1 MALSM
6 ELPVLDSHSTP
17 SQTQGGL
24 LSGFCHLHSQCLAC
38 PFFPWFGPPCCGTSH
53 THTLPRAKSQSLFL
67 LIPHCPPRAGPDS
80 RTQCLWVSDVE
91 VLKVERIQL
100 IDAVLNL
107 CTYHHPEN
115 IQLPPG

>member
-1 MALSM
+1 MSATHPWL
-6 ELPVLDSHSTP
+6 LLG
-17 SQTQGGL
+17 SQRGG
-24 LSGFCHLHSQCLAC
+24 A
-38 PFFPWFGPPCCGTSH
+38 GPPCSRCPCPSPARPLAAGERGPSACRPST
-53 THTLPRAKSQSLFL
+53 AQSLCLGAPPVHVNGL
-67 LIPHCPPRAGPDS
+67 LEATCGS
-80 RTQCLWVSDVE
+80 RLSDVE